1 MGSKK
6 RDTNKT
12 EADRLLTILFQKT
25 LHNRY
30 FGKLPFGSKSH
41 FEKMPNTILPLV
53 VLSWLQ
59 QLEEYFFKISD
70 NKEIGDWNITE
81 SIVPLEQEM

>member
-12 EADRLLTILFQKT
+12 EANRLITILFQKA
-25 LHNRY
+25 LHNSY
-30 FGKLPFGSKSH
+30 FDKLPFGSKSH

-59 QLEEYFFKISD
+59 QLEEIFSRSVITKRLG
-70 NKEIGDWNITE
+70 IGMITE